1 MEEADLVI
9 TGEGKF
15 DGQTLE
21 GKVVKGV
28 IERGLAK
35 GKPVVVLSAIVE
47 SEEGFSWR
55 EDEVRVMEILR
66 EE

>member
-1 MEEADLVI
+1 MI

-28 IERGLAK
+28 IDRCLIK
-35 GKPVVVLSAIVE
+35 NKPVVVLSAIV
-47 SEEGFSWR
+47 
-55 EDEVRVMEILR
+55 
-66 EE
+66 

>member
-1 MEEADLVI
+1 MI

-28 IERGLAK
+28 IERGLAAK
-35 GKPVVVLSAIVE
+35 KPVIVLSAIVE
-47 SEEGFSWR
+47 SAGAFPWSS
-55 EDEVRVMEILR
+55 DEVKVIEILKK
-66 EE
+66 E

>member
-1 MEEADLVI
+1 MI

-28 IERGLAK
+28 LDRAIQKDKSVL
-35 GKPVVVLSAIVE
+35 VLSAIVE
-47 SEEGFSWR
+47 KQGSLPDGSK
-55 EDEVRVMEILR
+55 VNII
-66 EE
+66 